1 MKKVLLFTLL
11 LAGLSF
17 AGEQKEANEGMILF
31 WKAVNTVILL
41 GLVYYFGGKHIK
53 KFLNGRREN
62 VANMVLEAQKMRED
76 SQKALEDAKR
86 KLEEAKYKLEESIK
100 ISKETAEREREHAI
114 MQANEIAERIKAQAK
129 ETINIEIRK
138 AEAKLKKY
146 AAEKALEVSKS
157 LIESSINPQTS
168 NELIKKTIKG
178 LEA

>member
-1 MKKVLLFTLL
+1 MKKTILLTLL
-11 LAGLSF
+11 VFSFSF
-17 AGEQKEANEGMILF
+17 ASEGGEGSILF

-41 GLVYYFGGKHIK
+41 AIIFYFGGKYIK
-53 KFLNGRREN
+53 KFLNNRRES

-76 SQKALEDAKR
+76 SIKALEDAKR
-86 KLEEAKYKLEESIK
+86 KLEEAKYKLEEGIK
-100 ISKETAEREREHAI
+100 ISKETAEREKEHAI
-114 MQANEIAERIKAQAK
+114 QQAEEIANRIKLQAK

-138 AEAKLKKY
+138 AEAKLKKF

-157 LIESSINPQTS
+157 LIQTSIDPQTS